1 MKKYFLKHKG
11 ICILYLIFMLLNASV
26 AVIMAQLLSEITDF
40 ALHGG
45 EELGSLLL
53 KIAAFCAYI
62 LFIYVAYDY
71 IKAVYVCAI
80 MTDLE
85 QDAYESIIRQ
95 EIYHFHLIEPSEYS
109 SFFLNDLKLI
119 EENYLKQ
126 IPNLLSGT
134 IQMIVNGVYVG
145 LLNGWILLLFVISSL
160 IMLWIPKL
168 TSPRI
173 QKKMDLFSGMARH
186 FTSFLKET
194 FSGFDTIA
202 SNHARLSYI
211 RKTRSEFLLYQ
222 KSKQESELAM
232 ELSNSASS
240 IFGLTFQM
248 LLILSMGFFIWRGM
262 LSADYMFSIVS
273 ISGTFLGNVSTAIH
287 AYTSIQSSRPIRKKW
302 KEIRAFSSIIEEREY
317 PQDRLVLDHVTYA
330 INERK
335 IIDDLTYTFEK
346 GKRYLIIG
354 ESGSGKTTLFHL
366 LSGRLRPQSGT
377 ITQDENGIMDRS
389 FITTISQTPVSFK
402 DTVLGNITLN
412 RTDKESGVSELLEK
426 VCLDQKL
433 LSQIVGEDHST
444 LSGGELQ
451 RISIARSLLDPRSFL
466 LCDESTANLDPQTS
480 RLIEEVVT
488 GLHGVGILWITH
500 HITPHTIK
508 LFDVILQ
515 LDHGTLRDVTGQYK
529 QPEEREGQTNQKTRT
544 E

>member
-11 ICILYLIFMLLNASV
+11 ICLLYLIFMLLNASV
-26 AVIMAQLLSEITDF
+26 AIIMAQLLSEITEF

-45 EELGSLLL
+45 EQLGSLLL
-53 KIAAFCAYI
+53 KIVAFCVYI
-62 LFIYVAYDY
+62 LFIYIVYDY
-71 IKAVYVCAI
+71 VKAAYVRTI

-85 QDAYESIIRQ
+85 QDSYESIMRQ

-126 IPNLLSGT
+126 VPNLFSGM
-134 IQMIVNGVYVG
+134 IQMLVNAVYIG
-145 LLNGWILLLFVISSL
+145 LLNGWILLLFVVSSL

-173 QKKMDLFSGMARH
+173 REKMDLFSGISRH

-202 SNHARLSYI
+202 FNHARLPYI
-211 RKTRSEFLLYQ
+211 RKTRSEFSIYQ

-232 ELSNSASS
+232 ELSNSISS
-240 IFGLTFQM
+240 IFGLSFQM

-273 ISGTFLGNVSTAIH
+273 ISGTFLGNVSTTIQ

-302 KEIRAFSSIIEEREY
+302 KEIRAFPSIIEEQEY
-317 PQDRLVLDHVTYA
+317 PQDRLVLDHVTYE
-330 INERK
+330 INGRK
-335 IIDDLTYTFEK
+335 ILNDLSYIFEK

-354 ESGSGKTTLFHL
+354 ESGSGKTTLFRL
-366 LSGRLRPQSGT
+366 LSGRLKPQSGT

-402 DTVLGNITLN
+402 DTVIGNITLN
-412 RTDKESGVSELLEK
+412 RTDKDPGVSELIEK
-426 VCLDQKL
+426 VCLDQKI

-444 LSGGELQ
+444 ISGGELQ

-480 RLIEEVVT
+480 RLIEEVVA
-488 GLHGVGILWITH
+488 GLQNVGILWITH
-500 HITPHTIK
+500 HITPHTIE
-508 LFDVILQ
+508 LFDVILK
-515 LDHGTLRDVTGQYK
+515 LDHGTLHDVTDQYK
-529 QPEEREGQTNQKTRT
+529 
-544 E
+544 